1 VFRKR
6 STMNNGYEIFFDSDT
21 LYAFSPEGKSAS
33 MRLEEFC
40 EKVRARAIDLSRVT
54 TPKGVIQQ
62 RAEGNAVIW
71 IYEREPQPYSFKWI
85 ASDSAI
91 PFGRGTRYR
100 EVTIALPY
108 LVVFAVFIVAPHGRL
123 TLTTSNE
130 AFFRNDPIRSPDD
143 ELCFPALLNCSM
155 FRQPDG

>member
-1 VFRKR
+1 
-6 STMNNGYEIFFDSDT
+6 
-21 LYAFSPEGKSAS
+21 
-33 MRLEEFC
+33 
-40 EKVRARAIDLSRVT
+40 
-54 TPKGVIQQ
+54 
-62 RAEGNAVIW
+62 AEGNAVIW

-108 LVVFAVFIVAPHGRL
+108 LVVFAVFIVAPHRRL

-155 FRQPDG
+155 FRQPDGKPLSWICTQHLDRAFDSETNLNRRMNAGFKSLLHVLLEAGFNYSSEHHEGM